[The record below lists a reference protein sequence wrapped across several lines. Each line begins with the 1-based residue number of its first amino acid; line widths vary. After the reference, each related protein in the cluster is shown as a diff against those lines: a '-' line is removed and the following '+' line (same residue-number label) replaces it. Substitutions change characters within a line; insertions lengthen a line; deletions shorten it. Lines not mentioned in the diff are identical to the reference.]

1 MKISYDALLRS
12 LSILGILPENKGHMS
27 KHHLLTQEEFSEYSL
42 DKRTFE
48 VIEACRRENMLEK
61 EEMNILDWGCGR
73 GNCVLWL
80 REKGYNAYGVDM
92 DTEPINNGIGLF
104 ETKGYDKSAL
114 SVLSPEGKAD
124 FSDGYFH
131 LIISNQVLEHVSNIE
146 AVATETHRI
155 TKNYGMGFHI
165 FPASKRMI
173 EGHLFMPFI
182 HWLPKNK
189 LRKYLIATCVLL
201 NIEPHWPELDHMK
214 LKEKTE
220 TYYQYSINS
229 TFYRKPSV
237 LRRKFRKAS
246 FHVSFVTIRNPRLTN
261 HKIFGRLTNYKL
273 SKALINFMLLN
284 FFHVELMLE
293 K

>member
-1 MKISYDALLRS
+1 MLKHKSLTLEEYASYS
-12 LSILGILPENKGHMS
+12 PNKRIPAY
-27 KHHLLTQEEFSEYSL
+27 L
-42 DKRTFE
+42 
-48 VIEACRRENMLEK
+48 EAYRKQNKLEK

-73 GNCVLWL
+73 GLDVLWL
-80 REKGYNAYGVDM
+80 RDKGYNAYGVDI
-92 DTEPINNGIGLF
+92 DSEPINNGIDLF
-104 ETKGYDKSAL
+104 KAKGHEESTL
-114 SVLSPEGKAD
+114 RHLSPDGKTD
-124 FSDGYFH
+124 FPDGFFH
-131 LIISNQVLEHVSNIE
+131 VVISNQVFEHVSNIE

-261 HKIFGRLTNYKL
+261 HKTFSRLTNYKL
-273 SKALINFMLLN
+273 SKALINFMLLK
-284 FFHVELMLE
+284 FFHVELML
-293 K
+293 KK